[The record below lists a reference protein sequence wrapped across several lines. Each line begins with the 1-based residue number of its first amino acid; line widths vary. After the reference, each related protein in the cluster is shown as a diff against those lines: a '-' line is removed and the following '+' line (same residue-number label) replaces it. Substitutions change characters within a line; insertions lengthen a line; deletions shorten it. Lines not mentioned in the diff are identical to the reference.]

1 MIYLFTVL
9 NSVLGTHQ
17 QETIRHRHRR
27 HQAQKIQNEITMSS
41 KIASI
46 LILIA
51 IYSNAIGKQARKKA
65 EIDSLFSIVS
75 NSTNSKPDSALVTA
89 SVLEGILLTGEN
101 TLGLA
106 ELYNSVA
113 RAYQQKADY
122 FEAIDYSHKSINL
135 YRSIGDSLG
144 VASNFITLGNTH
156 KYLGHKKESLEY
168 YLKSADIRKAYG
180 TQSDY
185 AAALYGLGNYFY
197 ELADYA
203 KCGSYYLQALDIFE
217 QARDSS
223 RLADMYFNMGNL
235 SIVNNELD
243 KSLEYYEKSLLFYS
257 RIGDEYMFPRIWSTI
272 GRNFYNRGDTI
283 KAKVYFL
290 KAEKGFQ
297 KFEDKLNSC
306 QNLALLC
313 RVEMGFKRY
322 KSALAY
328 ALKMSEM
335 AEEIGAIRYSI
346 DAYSLLASI
355 YNHQEQFE
363 QAYDSRNKERIFSDS
378 LYNLE
383 KDKAIRELTVKYE
396 TELKEQEIEKLSSEK
411 ELQEKEIL
419 LATTEKN
426 AYMIAVVFAIAL
438 ALAILAFFTQ
448 RQKAMQLRSE
458 KALAERNTQIN
469 SLLQEQEV
477 NTLSALLEG
486 QEKERLRIAEELHD
500 RLGSLLSAIKLNF
513 NGWIGKR
520 DLSHDEV
527 EDYSAKTSGLL
538 DEAVT
543 EVRRVSHNLST
554 GQVSRYGLVGS
565 MEDLA
570 ATVNRSDSIKMK
582 VLHFNLGERLPIEL
596 ETGIYRIVQE
606 MLANVLKHANAK
618 EFTVQLSK
626 TDNSVILTAEDDGK
640 GFDYKEARKRGGIGL
655 HNIDNRVKKFG
666 GQFSVDSSPGKG
678 TIFTFEFPLE
688 A

>member
-1 MIYLFTVL
+1 MRFRVL
-9 NSVLGTHQ
+9 
-17 QETIRHRHRR
+17 
-27 HQAQKIQNEITMSS
+27 
-41 KIASI
+41 
-46 LILIA
+46 LILSLLIFTF
-51 IYSNAIGKQARKKA
+51 NANSQTLQEKA
-65 EIDSLFSIVS
+65 EIDSLFSVVY
-75 NSTNSKPDSALVTA
+75 NSINNRPDSGLVAA
-89 SVLEGILLTGEN
+89 SSLESILLLGEN
-101 TLGLA
+101 SRGLA
-106 ELYNSVA
+106 TLYRYVA
-113 RAYQQKADY
+113 QTFEQKANYDKVI
-122 FEAIDYSHKSINL
+122 EYSQKSIKL
-135 YRSIGDSLG
+135 FRPLGDSMG
-144 VASNFITLGNTH
+144 VALNFTTLGNAY
-156 KYLGHKKESLEY
+156 KFIGKKKESLEFY
-168 YLKSADIRKAYG
+168 IKSAELRKKFG
-180 TQSDY
+180 TSSDY
-185 AAALYGLGNYFY
+185 ATALYALGNSYY

-203 KCGSYYLQALDIFE
+203 KCESYYLQALSFFE
-217 QARDSS
+217 QDKDTS

-235 SIVNNELD
+235 LNVKNELD
-243 KSLEYYEKSLLFYS
+243 RSLDFYEKSLIYYESL
-257 RIGDEYMFPRIWSTI
+257 GDEYMFPRIWGTI
-272 GRNFYNRGDTI
+272 GRNFYNRGDMS
-283 KAKVYFL
+283 KAKTYFL
-290 KAEKGFQ
+290 KAEKGFEE
-297 KFEDKLNSC
+297 FEDKFNYC
-306 QNLALLC
+306 HNQALLS
-313 RVEMGFKRY
+313 RTEYNLENYDV
-322 KSALAY
+322 ALIY
-328 ALKMSEM
+328 AEKVNQL
-335 AEEIGAIRYSI
+335 ANEIGALRYSMEAQLLFKLI
-346 DAYSLLASI
+346 YLAKGDFEMAFASLDR
-355 YNHQEQFE
+355 
-363 QAYDSRNKERIFSDS
+363 YDDLSDS
-378 LYNLE
+378 LYSLE
-383 KDKAIRELTVKYE
+383 KEKTIKELTIKYE

-448 RQKAMQLRSE
+448 RQKAIQLRSE
-458 KALAERNTQIN
+458 KALSERNTQIN
-469 SLLQEQEV
+469 TLLREQEV
-477 NTLSALLEG
+477 STLNALLEG

-520 DLSHDEV
+520 DLSQDEV